1 MKLFR
6 ESKYRKIKMPKINIK
21 PIVLGTGIVLS
32 MFSTGATNLTKSTDI
47 NIPKGILF
55 YGDNSG
61 DYFKYVNSDKQEES
75 LVIKDKIE
83 LNDFTLN
90 GDVKV
95 VLGDYGG
102 YYEVKNDPNYK
113 IDDTLLFLK
122 NFENQTDSYSLSIN
136 YDIEYTS
143 QEEIFEAMPILD
155 NVKELSFSTFT
166 TNYASEIF
174 TVDIAQNI
182 NEKFP
187 NLEIFNL
194 STSGIDIGALESLTN
209 LKAVCI
215 EPVSIDQNDFVQ
227 LNINTD
233 FKKLT
238 HLEELK
244 INDKDYNVPIY
255 FTLDEYSHLIK
266 NGTKVEMSADL
277 KTYIDVCTKLDQ
289 IVNDFNFTEDSTIR
303 DKINAVCGYVLEN
316 LTYDP
321 ELGNREYDYYKYGM
335 LYPVF
340 NDTFEICGNYAA
352 LTEALF
358 HRIFAAERSEIVNS
372 KNHAWNQIE
381 IDGKEYHID
390 TTWMENT
397 KAKVMSN
404 NEIGPNN
411 FVDIFILEALKNN
424 DKFIN
429 NWFLQSE
436 ESIRSNDTFEDHN
449 ILDIDKNVEI
459 KKEERERAKE
469 EQVRLLERRKFERIS
484 LIILMGLEIACI
496 IKLSK
501 DIIRDNKRQKECDAI
516 SNSDDMIKTR

>member
-1 MKLFR
+1 MA
-6 ESKYRKIKMPKINIK
+6 E
-21 PIVLGTGIVLS
+21 
-32 MFSTGATNLTKSTDI
+32 
-47 NIPKGILF
+47 
-55 YGDNSG
+55 
-61 DYFKYVNSDKQEES
+61 YVK
-75 LVIKDKIE
+75 
-83 LNDFTLN
+83 
-90 GDVKV
+90 
-95 VLGDYGG
+95 
-102 YYEVKNDPNYK
+102 
-113 IDDTLLFLK
+113 
-122 NFENQTDSYSLSIN
+122 
-136 YDIEYTS
+136 
-143 QEEIFEAMPILD
+143 
-155 NVKELSFSTFT
+155 
-166 TNYASEIF
+166 
-174 TVDIAQNI
+174 
-182 NEKFP
+182 EKFP
-187 NLEIFNL
+187 NLECFKIY
-194 STSGIDIGALESLTN
+194 TSGIEKGALESLTN

-215 EPVSIDQNDFVQ
+215 EPVSIDQNDFAQ

-266 NGTKVEMSADL
+266 NGTKVEMSVDL

-381 IDGKEYHID
+381 IDGKEYYID

-501 DIIRDNKRQKECDAI
+501 YIIRYNKRREEYDEI